1 MGTQPSPPPI
11 KKGAQQ
17 PPLFG
22 LYLLWPNGRQSAT
35 AKLLYRLNIVDNMFL
50 FMFSSLAYRLGSIQS
65 DRVIKLRV
73 RDLAR
78 WRPRGIVLHGNVTHS
93 HIGLVRDITVADSQT
108 V

>member
-1 MGTQPSPPPI
+1 MGTQLSP
-11 KKGAQQ
+11 KKEAQQ
-17 PPLFG
+17 LPIFRPMSTVAKRS
-22 LYLLWPNGRQSAT
+22 PISAT

-73 RDLAR
+73 CDLAR
-78 WRPRGIVLHGNVTHS
+78 WRPRGIVLHANVTHS